1 MEWSGK
7 ECSGMERN
15 AVEAWISGVIS
26 YLSVVVC
33 LMEMGRIAV
42 GRWDG
47 KDEENL
53 TPSTVR
59 KISS

>member
-1 MEWSGK
+1 MSNSCNGMEW
-7 ECSGMERN
+7 N
-15 AVEAWISGVIS
+15 AVEAWISGMIS
-26 YLSVVVC
+26 YLYGN
-33 LMEMGRIAV
+33 GRIAV

-59 KISS
+59 KISR